1 MKFKKIVCALL
12 ALGMVASMTACSSGS
27 GGTGST
33 SSTSGE
39 SGTGETSS
47 AEGSSQ
53 TEFDITIV
61 RWSEAWGMDFSDTAF
76 LREINEKL
84 GVTINWQAFWAS
96 DWSEQK
102 SLLLASGDL
111 PDAFFGSATLNDS
124 DVSQNKASFY
134 ELTDLIAEN
143 MPNLTKAFEA
153 DEQLKAICTD
163 PNGEIYTLPKKLP
176 LRPVTA
182 NEWYINNDFLDA
194 LGMEVPDTFDEL
206 TAYLTAVGQNDP
218 DGNGENDTFGY
229 IMGGAGSTGVLS
241 DDLNNIMIPWGIQVS
256 RAGNYMSLD
265 KEDNPIFVPTCD
277 TYKEAVKWM
286 NQLYQVGGID
296 PEHFTQDSSMVNA
309 KVQADGG
316 SKAGIVSQWSADA
329 ETGANASQF
338 TVMKAVVG
346 PDGNRYCE
354 SDPTYLNYGRNEM
367 VITQLC
373 ENPALLLQWADEF
386 YTDLAS
392 LQTYYGSIGD
402 GKVVD
407 NGDGTYEL
415 LIPDD
420 GTSLDASCWTYSFRD
435 HGPKYMD
442 PAFEENVILPTTQGD
457 GAKLIDD
464 EVNREY
470 AFEGFP
476 VCYYTDEQLS
486 QLTTLTTDIYNY
498 VEAQYAHWVVDGG
511 IDGEWDAYLEQ
522 LNAMGLEQVV
532 AIQNEAYQTYLNS

>member
-1 MKFKKIVCALL
+1 
-12 ALGMVASMTACSSGS
+12 
-27 GGTGST
+27 
-33 SSTSGE
+33 
-39 SGTGETSS
+39 
-47 AEGSSQ
+47 
-53 TEFDITIV
+53 
-61 RWSEAWGMDFSDTAF
+61 
-76 LREINEKL
+76 
-84 GVTINWQAFWAS
+84 
-96 DWSEQK
+96 
-102 SLLLASGDL
+102 
-111 PDAFFGSATLNDS
+111 
-124 DVSQNKASFY
+124 
-134 ELTDLIAEN
+134 
-143 MPNLTKAFEA
+143 
-153 DEQLKAICTD
+153 
-163 PNGEIYTLPKKLP
+163 
-176 LRPVTA
+176 
-182 NEWYINNDFLDA
+182 
-194 LGMEVPDTFDEL
+194 
-206 TAYLTAVGQNDP
+206 
-218 DGNGENDTFGY
+218 
-229 IMGGAGSTGVLS
+229 
-241 DDLNNIMIPWGIQVS
+241 
-256 RAGNYMSLD
+256 
-265 KEDNPIFVPTCD
+265 
-277 TYKEAVKWM
+277 
-286 NQLYQVGGID
+286 
-296 PEHFTQDSSMVNA
+296 MVNA